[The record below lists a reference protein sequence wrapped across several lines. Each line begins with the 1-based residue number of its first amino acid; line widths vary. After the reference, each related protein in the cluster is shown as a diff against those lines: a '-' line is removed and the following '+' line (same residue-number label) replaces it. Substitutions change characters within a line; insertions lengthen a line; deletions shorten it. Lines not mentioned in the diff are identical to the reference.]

1 VIFDVEIPDLRC
13 SIPTRQQADLP
24 ADPDVLRTINAHAD
38 HCLGVYANVA
48 KVGTLAEGDLLEFEP
63 SGAASAPAA
72 VARAGTTALKRGALR
87 VFDALMPRGE

>member
-1 VIFDVEIPDLRC
+1 
-13 SIPTRQQADLP
+13 
-24 ADPDVLRTINAHAD
+24 
-38 HCLGVYANVA
+38 VYANVA

-87 VFDALMPRGE
+87 VFDALLPRGE